1 MTGKNFNA
9 IMMKTRI
16 FSGFTS
22 SECTVLRELSQAAA
36 RSCID
41 GETLATEGM
50 IVDFFVIVL
59 RGNLVCEKN
68 DYGGRVELIQN
79 YAPGD
84 TACLDIACTITRR
97 CPPFR
102 LICANSA
109 ELLVF
114 RYDTL
119 FCRDILPD
127 AMYERLRSNTIYFLA
142 NENIK
147 SLYKIDVLYKRTLRE
162 KILVFL
168 RNMAARTG
176 SNTLCIHMNREQF
189 AQYLGVNRS
198 SLSHELSLM
207 QADGL
212 FLFKKDCFVLK
223 EQKQPEPN
231 TDEPDDD

>member
-1 MTGKNFNA
+1 MTKKDFNA

-16 FSGFTS
+16 FNGFTS
-22 SECTVLRELSQAAA
+22 SECTALRELSQAAT
-36 RSCID
+36 RSCDD
-41 GETLATEGM
+41 GETVAIEGM
-50 IVDFFVIVL
+50 IVDFFVVVL
-59 RGNLVCEKN
+59 QGKLVCEKN

-79 YAPGD
+79 YGPGD
-84 TACLDIACTITRR
+84 TACLDIACTLTKR

-102 LICANSA
+102 IMCVNSA

-127 AMYERLRSNTIYFLA
+127 AMYEKLRSNAIYFLA

-147 SLYKIDVLYKRTLRE
+147 SLYKIDVLYKRSLRE

-176 SNTLCIHMNREQF
+176 SNTLYIHMNREQF

-207 QADGL
+207 RAEGL
-212 FLFKKDCFVLK
+212 FRFKKDCFVLE
-223 EQKQPEPN
+223 EQKPPEPEV
-231 TDEPDDD
+231 DEPEGA